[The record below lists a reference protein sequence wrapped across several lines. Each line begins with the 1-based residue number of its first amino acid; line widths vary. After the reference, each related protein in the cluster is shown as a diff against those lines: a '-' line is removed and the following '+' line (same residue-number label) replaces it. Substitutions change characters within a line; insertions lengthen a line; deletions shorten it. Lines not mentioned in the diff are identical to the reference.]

1 MITKQTIASFIKNSK
16 SFICTTK
23 TFHRGQKISKLENIF
38 KINLLI
44 QLVGSESEH
53 VSRYR
58 HLACFTWITANF
70 GRRAARSLGCFNKLL
85 TAFLGIIKKQLPKEL
100 KIWNHE
106 YSPKCWISYF
116 FIWIQDYV
124 SCNSISNQ
132 KYEQNKYEG
141 QWMNS
146 LKQE

>member
-1 MITKQTIASFIKNSK
+1 MITKHTIASFIKNSK

-23 TFHRGQKISKLENIF
+23 SFNRGQKISKLENIF

-58 HLACFTWITANF
+58 HLAWITANF
-70 GRRAARSLGCFNKLL
+70 ARRAARSLGCFNKLL

-124 SCNSISNQ
+124 PCNSISNQ